1 MIEAIDEWGEEL
13 KRALITNADVS
24 TMDLIERF

>member
-1 MIEAIDEWGEEL
+1 MIEAIDEWDEEL